1 MRIKKGFTLAEILI
15 VLMVIGVIATM
26 TIPSLMR
33 GVTEQ
38 QWKTGYNKAY
48 NTISNLAAMER
59 VSGNLSGTAGTG
71 NATSSQRF
79 FESMVGTLNVREYA
93 TNGVNSGTIVT
104 TQNYHPAIS
113 YTSASTGAATNTG
126 EDSVEFSSTAESL
139 SWVITEDNLAYA
151 VIQGAN
157 GTGDRC
163 PTKQEILGDTTNTV
177 PAACTYVV
185 VDVNGLS
192 AGPNILEVQNDLTSS
207 TALQPL
213 TGDRYYIFIGL
224 DGATS
229 GNKAKTVTGRITA
242 GLK

>member
-59 VSGNLSGTAGTG
+59 VAGNLAGTNTG
-71 NATSSQRF
+71 AAERF

-93 TNGVNSGTIVT
+93 TNPVNSGEIVT
-104 TQNYHPAIS
+104 TGQ
-113 YTSASTGAATNTG
+113 YTTGVKYKSATVGGTTEDAADDTEGTTQFDENGGA
-126 EDSVEFSSTAESL
+126 
-139 SWVITEDNLAYA
+139 WIITEDNLAYS
-151 VIQGAN
+151 VIAGSNAE
-157 GTGDRC
+157 GTKRC
-163 PTKQEILGDTTNTV
+163 PTKQEILASTAQT
-177 PAACTYVV
+177 PPACTYVV

-192 AGPNILEVQNDLTSS
+192 AGPNILESQNISAN
-207 TALQPL
+207 TALSPL

-229 GNKAKTVTGRITA
+229 GNKATTVTGRITA